1 MILRGRSPKKA
12 TRFATTSRTKRKVT
26 IADGFVAK
34 SEDREKDAA
43 WADIIIFD
51 ETLGQGEKAQEL
63 RARGKK

>member
-1 MILRGRSPKKA
+1 
-12 TRFATTSRTKRKVT
+12 VT
-26 IADGFVAK
+26 IADGFLAK